1 MVRNG
6 RRRNQPAKGNQRW
19 GRHTETKKFQ
29 ETRRNPH
36 LEHIERECVKIK
48 KRKVAA
54 CFPAKSNLLTE
65 INPEAEQRE
74 ERNSHLVCVPR
85 ILRHGC
91 RLVLLLLLA
100 ATLHDTV
107 TAPQEPPKEQ
117 KRTEHKAAKRKERF
131 DRSHSAP
138 NLASTPLCKA
148 ETQVASLKKEINW
161 RGEKV
166 GAR

>member
-1 MVRNG
+1 M
-6 RRRNQPAKGNQRW
+6 
-19 GRHTETKKFQ
+19 
-29 ETRRNPH
+29 
-36 LEHIERECVKIK
+36 KIK
-48 KRKVAA
+48 ERKVAA

-65 INPEAEQRE
+65 INPGEEQRE

-91 RLVLLLLLA
+91 RFVVLLLLLA

-107 TAPQEPPKEQ
+107 TAPQELPKEQ
-117 KRTEHKAAKRKERF
+117 ERTEHKAAKRKERF